1 MAVVSGVATMRTAL
15 ATVLSAPDLQSAHA
29 AARAG
34 LDRLDAGMRVE
45 GSDIIEVPDAA
56 RLAGVTES
64 AVRKWAA
71 RYGRTPQRFGH
82 RLGGR
87 WLLSRAKFL
96 AFIAGE
102 RS

>member
-1 MAVVSGVATMRTAL
+1 MTAPSATRAAL
-15 ATVLSAPDLQSAHA
+15 AAVLAAGTLDEARA

-34 LDRLDAGMRVE
+34 LDRLDAVMRVE
-45 GSDIIEVPDAA
+45 GSDILEVPEAA
-56 RLAGVTES
+56 AMAGVTES

-87 WLLSRAKFL
+87 WLLSRSRFA
-96 AFIAGE
+96 AFVEGS
-102 RS
+102 R

>member
-1 MAVVSGVATMRTAL
+1 MIASSAMRAAL
-15 ATVLSAPDLQSAHA
+15 AAVLSAPDLQSAHA

-45 GSDIIEVPDAA
+45 GSDILEVAEAA
-56 RLAGVTES
+56 HLAGVTES

-71 RYGRTPQRFGH
+71 RYGSTSHRFGH

-87 WLLSRAKFL
+87 WLLSRSRFA
-96 AFIAGE
+96 AFVEGG
-102 RS
+102 R